1 VALPFAGLVAA
12 ARPRS
17 RREWLAVALAGG
29 AGIVVLSRPEAGL
42 LDALGRAW
50 SVLIAAAFTVGATL
64 RPPRFW
70 PLALRTC
77 LYTAAGVAV
86 LGPAVAGPA
95 VWREV
100 QWEATRGAS
109 GIVRR
114 VIEVVP
120 GLYPAFE
127 PTVRLL
133 ADGWPVWLM
142 LETLVGLALAWRA
155 YARFARGPLGP
166 VAAAS

>member
-17 RREWLAVALAGG
+17 RREWLAMALAGG
-29 AGIVVLSRPEAGL
+29 AGIAVLSRPEAGL

-50 SVLIAAAFTVGATL
+50 SVLVAVAFAVGATL
-64 RPPRFW
+64 RRPRFW
-70 PLALRTC
+70 PLALRAC
-77 LYTAAGVAV
+77 LCTAAGVAV
-86 LGPAVAGPA
+86 LGRAAAGPA
-95 VWREV
+95 VWQEV
-100 QWEATRGAS
+100 QWEATRSAS
-109 GIVRR
+109 AVVRH

-142 LETLVGLALAWRA
+142 LETLVGLALAWRG

>member
-1 VALPFAGLVAA
+1 M
-12 ARPRS
+12 
-17 RREWLAVALAGG
+17 ALAGG
-29 AGIVVLSRPEAGL
+29 AGIVVLARPEAGL

-95 VWREV
+95 VWQEV

-109 GIVRR
+109 GVVRR

-127 PTVRLL
+127 PTVRLI

-142 LETLVGLALAWRA
+142 LETLVGLALAWRG
-155 YARFARGPLGP
+155 YTRFARGPLGP
-166 VAAAS
+166 TGAAS

>member
-29 AGIVVLSRPEAGL
+29 AGIAVLVRPEAGL

-50 SVLIAAAFTVGATL
+50 SVLVAVAFAVGATL

-70 PLALRTC
+70 PLALRAC
-77 LYTAAGVAV
+77 LYTAAGVAL
-86 LGPAVAGPA
+86 LGPAAAGPA
-95 VWREV
+95 VWQEV
-100 QWEATRGAS
+100 QWEATRSAS
-109 GIVRR
+109 GVVRR

-142 LETLVGLALAWRA
+142 LETLVGLGLAWRG

-166 VAAAS
+166 MAAAS

>member
-12 ARPRS
+12 GRPRS

-29 AGIVVLSRPEAGL
+29 AGIAVLARPEAGL

-50 SVLIAAAFTVGATL
+50 SVLISVAFAVGATL
-64 RPPRFW
+64 RPLRFW
-70 PLALRTC
+70 PVALRAC
-77 LYTAAGVAV
+77 LYTAAGVAL
-86 LGPAVAGPA
+86 LGPVVAGPA
-95 VWREV
+95 VWQEV
-100 QWEATRGAS
+100 QWETTRSAS
-109 GIVRR
+109 AVVRR
-114 VIEVVP
+114 AIEIVP

-142 LETLVGLALAWRA
+142 LETLIGLALAWRG

>member
-29 AGIVVLSRPEAGL
+29 AGIVVLARPEAGL

-95 VWREV
+95 VWQEV

-109 GIVRR
+109 GVVRR

-127 PTVRLL
+127 PTVRLI

-142 LETLVGLALAWRA
+142 LETLVGLALAWRG
-155 YARFARGPLGP
+155 YARFARGPLAP
-166 VAAAS
+166 VAAS